1 MKYTLILVF
10 LISLLSCQS
19 GKKQASEGDAL
30 PMELPDSDAELPNT
44 DLYEPLESEMS
55 SADEN
60 YQAGLDFINS
70 YIESIG
76 QLEILEFVKNSP
88 LATEKLKSELENM
101 LIAAW
106 EENPKIG
113 FLSDPLFDAQ
123 DYPPMGFELDEF
135 DPETGYLLA
144 KGIEWEDFKVALR
157 VVNVDGHILVDGCG
171 EVNIPEGKRAER

>member
-55 SADEN
+55 SANEN

-76 QLEILEFVKNSP
+76 QLEI
-88 LATEKLKSELENM
+88 
-101 LIAAW
+101 
-106 EENPKIG
+106 
-113 FLSDPLFDAQ
+113 
-123 DYPPMGFELDEF
+123 
-135 DPETGYLLA
+135 
-144 KGIEWEDFKVALR
+144 
-157 VVNVDGHILVDGCG
+157 
-171 EVNIPEGKRAER
+171 